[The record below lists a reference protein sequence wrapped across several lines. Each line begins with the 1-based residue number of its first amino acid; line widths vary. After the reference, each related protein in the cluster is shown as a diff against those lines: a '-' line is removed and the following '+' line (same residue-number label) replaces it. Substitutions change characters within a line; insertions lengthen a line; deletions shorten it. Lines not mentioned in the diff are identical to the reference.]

1 MHIPRRLVRGLVV
14 VAMIASGLAL
24 LPAAPALALS
34 NNPDTTWMTNGKVWG
49 TAQYGNVLFIGG
61 TFTQVRSAPVGTS
74 GATKI
79 AVNNLAAIDMTTGQ
93 GIASFHPDVA
103 GSGLQTAQIHALAV
117 AGNTLYVGGQFSSI
131 DGSPHYNLGAIDL
144 DTSPLTG
151 TVDDSFTA
159 EVGVPGAS
167 NENKTF
173 VYEILPGND
182 GLYIGGVFTKVD
194 ALGRS
199 KAAKVTF
206 GGAIVK
212 TWKVLSVNGAIRDMA
227 FSTDGQTIF
236 IAGAFSKA
244 NKVAHQSIAR
254 VLTST
259 GKDDTWNVSGVI
271 VDNGPTHYGM
281 SCWSLAITQTRVFA
295 GCGRGANYA
304 AAFRLDN
311 GDTGNR
317 TWSFG
322 TVGNVQAIALT
333 SDRQSLVIGGHF
345 GTFLTQS
352 VCSNKYL
359 KNLGILNNIY
369 GTSTPSL
376 DCSFLPQFKGP
387 NPFGGVW
394 EIQVTSTAIWAGG
407 EFHDVN
413 CDPSRSDTG
422 GGPGKWTCTNG
433 RGQQSI
439 ARFTL

>member
-1 MHIPRRLVRGLVV
+1 MHIPRRLTRGLVV

-24 LPAAPALALS
+24 LPASPALALS
-34 NNPDTTWMTNGKVWG
+34 NNPDTTWMTNGSVWA

-61 TFTQVRSAPVGTS
+61 KFTQVRSAPAGTS

-93 GIASFHPDVA
+93 GIASFHPNVA
-103 GSGLQTAQIHALAV
+103 GSGQQTAQIHALAV

-131 DGSPHYNLGAIDL
+131 DGSSHYNLGAIDL

-151 TVDDSFTA
+151 TVDDSFAA

-173 VYEILPGND
+173 VYEILPGAG

-194 ALGRS
+194 GLGRS

-227 FSTDGQTIF
+227 FSNDGQTIF
-236 IAGAFSKA
+236 IAGAFSKI

-281 SCWSLAITQTRVFA
+281 SCWSIAVTQTRVFA

-322 TVGNVQAIALT
+322 TVGNVQSIALT
-333 SDRQSLVIGGHF
+333 SDQQSLVIGGHF
-345 GTFLTQS
+345 GTFLTQQ
-352 VCSNKYL
+352 VCGNKYL

-394 EIQVTSTAIWAGG
+394 EIQVTSSAIWAGG